1 MKNERGR
8 VMMTWWMWLILVLL
22 MMAVLGLGVAYLVI
36 HALRAL
42 HKVTGTVD
50 AVSSR
55 LDDLPDQSEGSAAD
69 PPVFTQPLHTAI
81 ERYADAHAR
90 ILERR
95 TARGLRHRSTW
106 EQWSHSNE

>member
-1 MKNERGR
+1 
-8 VMMTWWMWLILVLL
+8 MTWWMWLILVVLMLVLL
-22 MMAVLGLGVAYLVI
+22 ALGVAYLVV

-50 AVSSR
+50 VISAR
-55 LDDLPDQSEGSAAD
+55 LDDLPDQSEQAAVD
-69 PPVFTQPLHTAI
+69 PPIFTQPLRTAI

-95 TARGLRHRSTW
+95 TARGLRHRRIW
-106 EQWSHSNE
+106 EQWLHSNE